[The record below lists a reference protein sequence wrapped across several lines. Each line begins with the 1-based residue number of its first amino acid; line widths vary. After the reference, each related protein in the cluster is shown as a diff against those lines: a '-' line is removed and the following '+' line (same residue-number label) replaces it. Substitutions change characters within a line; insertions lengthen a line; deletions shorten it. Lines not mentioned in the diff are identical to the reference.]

1 MNGGEMKQNVV
12 VLLTRAPYGRIH
24 VPEGLRAARGIAAG
38 FDHHDVTV
46 AYVEDAA
53 FAARDAV
60 DREALNM
67 TPQIADLHEE
77 EGEMVVDASA
87 LEDRDIAPEEVA
99 DDVAVRTGAEVTELI
114 HEADEVLTF

>member
-1 MNGGEMKQNVV
+1 MKQNVV
-12 VLLTRAPYGRIH
+12 VVLTRAPYGRIH

-77 EGEMVVDASA
+77 DGEMVVDASA
-87 LEDRDIAPEEVA
+87 LEDRDIAPDEIA
-99 DDVAVRTGAEVTELI
+99 DDVAVRTAAEITELI
-114 HEADEVLTF
+114 HDADEVLTF

>member
-1 MNGGEMKQNVV
+1 MKQDVV

-24 VPEGLRAARGIAAG
+24 VPEGLRAARGVAAG

-53 FAARDAV
+53 FAARAGV
-60 DREALNM
+60 DRQALNM

-77 EGEMVVDASA
+77 DGEMVVDASA
-87 LEDRDIAPEEVA
+87 LENRDIAPEEL
-99 DDVAVRTGAEVTELI
+99 AEDITVCSPEEITDLI

>member
-1 MNGGEMKQNVV
+1 MKQDVV

-53 FAARDAV
+53 FAARAAV
-60 DREALNM
+60 DRVALNM
-67 TPQIADLHEE
+67 APQIEDLHEDD
-77 EGEMVVDASA
+77 GRMMVDESA
-87 LEDRDIAPEEVA
+87 LEAREIDRAEIA
-99 DDVAVRTGAEVTELI
+99 DDIEIVPAATITDYI
-114 HEADEVLTF
+114 HAADEVLTF

>member
-1 MNGGEMKQNVV
+1 MKQDVV

-67 TPQIADLHEE
+67 APQIVDLHEDD
-77 EGEMVVDASA
+77 GEMVVDASA
-87 LEDRDIAPEEVA
+87 LEERDIAPEELA
-99 DDVAVRTGAEVTELI
+99 DDIAVRSPAEITELI
-114 HEADEVLTF
+114 HDADEVLTF